1 MLRDRLAI
9 AILLIPVAIWAIAT
23 GGLFYLSGVLF
34 VFFLASREYVSL
46 FRAGQLRPSG
56 LLVVGGVLALIAAR
70 HFQDQV
76 HPYGLGLALALAVA
90 LPLTWHLIDFERGAK
105 TSGTDFGVTVGGIFY
120 LGWLGGYL
128 IALRNLP
135 DGLWWLVTVLPGMWL
150 ADTGAYSFGRAFG
163 RHPMTPRLSPKKTWE
178 GYAGSVLG
186 GAAGAGLLAACWH
199 IAAGPN
205 SLVTWQTGVLVGAIV
220 GALGPIGDLGVS
232 MLKRQVG
239 VKDSG
244 ALLAGHGGALDRIDS
259 WLVAAPVGY
268 YLVLIL
274 QAIR

>member
-9 AILLIPVAIWAIAT
+9 AILLIPVAIWAIAV

-34 VFFLASREYVSL
+34 VFFVASREYVSL

-56 LLVVGGVLALIAAR
+56 LLVVGGVLALIVAR

-163 RHPMTPRLSPKKTWE
+163 RHLMTPRLSPKKTWE
-178 GYAGSVLG
+178 GYAGSVFG

>member
-9 AILLIPVAIWAIAT
+9 AVLLLPSALWAISA
-23 GGLFYLSGVLF
+23 GGLFYLLGVLF
-34 VFFLASREYVSL
+34 VFFVAAREYVSL
-46 FRAGQLRPSG
+46 FRAGQLRPAEPV
-56 LLVVGGVLALIAAR
+56 VVGGVLALIAAQ
-70 HFQDQV
+70 HFQEQL
-76 HPYGLGLALALAVA
+76 HPNGLGLLSALAVV

-105 TSGTDFGVTVGGIFY
+105 SSGTDFVVTVAGIFY

-150 ADTGAYSFGRAFG
+150 ADTGAYGFGRAFG

-178 GYAGSVLG
+178 GYTGSIFG

-199 IAAGPN
+199 IATGPD
-205 SLVTWQTGVLVGAIV
+205 SLMTWQTGALAGALV

-239 VKDSG
+239 LKDSG

-268 YLVLIL
+268 YFVLAL
-274 QAIR
+274 QAVM